1 MQEACKCR
9 HGASS
14 AAHDSVFVYH
24 VADDLG
30 LWHVLMEGPEDTPY
44 EGRWFRLW
52 VKFGEDYPLRPPEV
66 RFVTPVLHVN
76 INHEGRICH
85 GAFGTAY
92 TSDTSAIV
100 LLGEVGKPCYLV
112 ITPHR
117 PAMLPSYHP
126 PSSCWARWARSA
138 GCSPSPYHAA
148 AP

>member
-52 VKFGEDYPLRPPEV
+52 VRFGEDYPLRPPEV

-100 LLGEVGKPCYLV
+100 LLGEVGQPFYLV
-112 ITPHR
+112 ITPFIVRLGEVGHVT
-117 PAMLPSYHP
+117 
-126 PSSCWARWARSA
+126 
-138 GCSPSPYHAA
+138 
-148 AP
+148 

>member
-1 MQEACKCR
+1 MAE
-9 HGASS
+9 
-14 AAHDSVFVYH
+14 
-24 VADDLG
+24 DLG

-52 VKFGEDYPLRPPEV
+52 VKFGEDYPYRPPEV

-100 LLGEVGKPCYLV
+100 LLGEVYRLLAFPLLCYSPLLCYAPLPGLPAARLPLTMLQPLTMV
-112 ITPHR
+112 R
-117 PAMLPSYHP
+117 PLT
-126 PSSCWARWARSA
+126 RST
-138 GCSPSPYHAA
+138 GCSPSPIRTTLSRRA
-148 AP
+148 